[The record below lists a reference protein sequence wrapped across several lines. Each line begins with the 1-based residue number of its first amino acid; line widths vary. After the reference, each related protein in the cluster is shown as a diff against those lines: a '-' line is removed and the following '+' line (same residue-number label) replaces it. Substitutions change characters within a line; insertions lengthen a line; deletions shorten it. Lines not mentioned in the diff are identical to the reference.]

1 LTAPYM
7 HNGSLNTL
15 EQVVHFYNQGGI
27 NNALLDPII
36 EPLHLTAQEISDLL
50 EFLKTL
56 TGNNNHELH

>member
-1 LTAPYM
+1 M

-36 EPLHLTAQEISDLL
+36 EPLHLTEQEISNLL

-56 TGNNNHELH
+56 TGNNNRELH